1 MIMKKEY
8 FFVIITG
15 ILSGFIVFG
24 GQIFLN
30 LGLSLFQISFIT
42 QLLIVLILLPFI
54 ILNKNLRPKNGMNW
68 LWVLYGFA
76 TAIIVFAQY
85 GAVVLGLSV
94 AIVVLLLYT
103 QPLWTIIISRLF
115 FKEKLTKT
123 KIISCAI
130 VLLGMIILVNPFDAE
145 IKSSAG
151 IILALVGGLAL
162 SLWVIIGSVVS
173 KRKVPPITIK
183 FINATLTTMFFLM
196 FYPILLFFT
205 KEPSIIRFSF
215 DISLT
220 IWIGLIIFT
229 LFAEIINHLSYYK
242 GVKKVPATDAGI
254 ILLLEPVTGALLAT
268 AFLNQALTLNIIA
281 GGILILIANYL
292 IIKNSN

>member
-1 MIMKKEY
+1 MKKEY
-8 FFVIITG
+8 LFVVITG

-42 QLLIVLILLPFI
+42 QLLVVLLLLPFI
-54 ILNKNLRPKNGMNW
+54 ILNKNLRPKNFTIWM
-68 LWVLYGFA
+68 WVFYGLA

-123 KIISCAI
+123 KLISCAV
-130 VLLGMIILVNPFDAE
+130 VLTGMIILVNPFGAE
-145 IKSSAG
+145 INSPAG
-151 IILALVGGLAL
+151 VILALVGGLAL

-173 KRKVPPITIK
+173 KNKVPPFTIK
-183 FINATLTTMFFLM
+183 FMNAILTIIFFLI

-205 KEPSIIRFSF
+205 NEPSIVRFSF
-215 DISLT
+215 DFSLT
-220 IWIGLIIFT
+220 LWIGLIVFT
-229 LFAEIINHLSYYK
+229 VFAEIINHISYYK

-254 ILLLEPVTGALLAT
+254 ILLLEPVTGALLAA
-268 AFLNQALTLNIIA
+268 AFLGQVLTLNIIV
-281 GGILILIANYL
+281 GGVLILIANYL
-292 IIKNSN
+292 IIKK